1 MTTLPK
7 ISIVT
12 PAYNCGR
19 YIRRCIESVMA
30 QEYPNFEHIV
40 VDGGSTDNTVEI
52 LRQYPHVKWV
62 SEKDNGEANALNKGI
77 KMVTGEVVCWLN
89 ADDFMSPKAMIPVG
103 QAFAQNPDWELIYGQ
118 TDMVTPHGAVLW
130 VKQSVPN
137 ASVKTL
143 VKWWEHA
150 IMPHQPSMY
159 FKKKLLDRVGPINE
173 ELHFSI
179 DLELWLRCAV
189 ETRLHYIDRTLS
201 CATQRT
207 DCKSEGTEVDQ
218 VKSHWKVL
226 LPFLAYLT
234 FDERVD
240 FWGDYYI
247 GRLSGLNGHN
257 HLENPR
263 FPDSEEALLGV
274 VRAITLHKRAL
285 GILRYLFPEEQA
297 LVAVAELLAAR
308 GLYFEEAELISVPD
322 RELPVRRSTPE
333 KSIVIDGI
341 FFERGR
347 TGIFRMWD
355 SILKEWSTTPFARRV
370 VVLDRSGHAPRHPG
384 IQYRVVP
391 RADTTNLKGEQKLLE
406 TICEQENAGLFVS
419 TYYTSVETVPS
430 MMPVYDMIPEKT
442 GFDLTEP
449 DWVAKHLAI
458 KRASAF
464 CCISHSTRNDL
475 LEVFPDINPAC
486 AVVTH
491 CGIDRQRF
499 KPAPVG
505 EFVALS
511 QRLNLD
517 RPYFM
522 LVGGKTGYKNAQ
534 MFFEAIK
541 TIPTQ
546 HGFKVLVTGSFSE
559 RELNGLQT
567 GCDIVIATLTNDE
580 LNAAYTGALA
590 LVYPSKYEGFG
601 LPVLEAMACGCPVI
615 ATPWT
620 SLPEVGGSA
629 VMYVNDA
636 RSLANA
642 MVEIQRPGTR
652 EMLIA
657 AGYEQLEKFRWDTMA
672 GQVQDVCEQVIR
684 ATQGRTTKLA

>member
-1 MTTLPK
+1 M
-7 ISIVT
+7 
-12 PAYNCGR
+12 G
-19 YIRRCIESVMA
+19 

-40 VDGGSTDNTVEI
+40 VDGGSTDDTVEI
-52 LRQYPHVKWV
+52 LRQYPHVRWV

-77 KMVTGEVVCWLN
+77 KMVTGDVVCWLN

-103 QAFAQNPDWELIYGQ
+103 QAFALNPDWELVYGQ

-137 ASVKTL
+137 TSVKTL

-159 FKKKLLDRVGPINE
+159 FTKKLLDRIGPINE

-189 ETRLHYIDRTLS
+189 ATRLHYIDRTLS
-201 CATQRT
+201 CATQRS
-207 DCKSEGTEVDQ
+207 DCKSEGTEVEQ

-226 LPFLAYLT
+226 LPFLSYLS

-247 GRLSGLNGHN
+247 GRLTGLNGHN
-257 HLENPR
+257 HLENAR

-274 VRAITLHKRAL
+274 VRAITLHKQAL

-308 GLYFEEAELISVPD
+308 GLYFEETELISVPD
-322 RELPVRRSTPE
+322 RELPVRRSNHE

-341 FFERGR
+341 FFERAR

-355 SILKEWSTTPFARRV
+355 SILKKWSNTPFAHRI

-384 IQYRVVP
+384 IHYRIAP
-391 RADTTNLKGEQKLLE
+391 RADTTDLKGEQKLLE
-406 TICEQENAGLFVS
+406 TICEQENAALFVS

-430 MMPVYDMIPEKT
+430 VMPVYDMIPEKT
-442 GFDLTEP
+442 GFNLTEP
-449 DWVAKHLAI
+449 DWVAKHLAV

-491 CGIDRQRF
+491 CGVDRQSF
-499 KPAPVG
+499 KPAPVS
-505 EFVALS
+505 EVLALS

-522 LVGGKTGYKNAQ
+522 LVGGKAGYKNAQ
-534 MFFEAIK
+534 MFFEAMK

-546 HGFKVLVTGSFSE
+546 HGFKVLVTGGFSE
-559 RELNGLQT
+559 SELNGLKT
-567 GCDIVIATLTNDE
+567 GCDIVVATLTNDE

-601 LPVLEAMACGCPVI
+601 LPILEAMACGCPVI
-615 ATPWT
+615 STPWT
-620 SLPEVGGSA
+620 SLPEVGGSS

-657 AGYEQLEKFRWDTMA
+657 AGYEQIEKFRWDTMA
-672 GQVQDVCEQVIR
+672 GQIQDVCEQVIR
-684 ATQGRTTKLA
+684 ATTTRDTQLA